1 MAVATLSP
9 ARAIRRPRRADPRA
23 LVGICLTFV
32 ALAGSVAFWVGASDA
47 RPVVIATHDLSI
59 GSTLRASD
67 LGVAYVKMDDQVYA
81 AALPADLLSGLVGRR
96 LSEPVHAQQVL
107 ARAQVSDKS
116 GLAPDQVA
124 ITIPTKAE
132 SAVGG
137 RLRAGDSV
145 QVLLTVADKTRG
157 EAHARVVLDRAKVFD
172 VGRDQTLSASNAS
185 SDADTTQRG
194 TITNVTLAITADQAR
209 QLAEA
214 RRTGDLD
221 IVLLPPPDAPA
232 DAG

>member
-23 LVGICLTFV
+23 LIGVCLTLA
-32 ALAGSVAFWVGASDA
+32 ALAGSVPFWVGASDA
-47 RPVVIATHDLSI
+47 RPVVIATHDLPI
-59 GSTLRASD
+59 GSTLRAAD
-67 LGVAYVKMDDQVYA
+67 LGVAYVKMDDQIYA
-81 AALPADLLSGLVGRR
+81 AALPADLLNGLVGRR

-107 ARAQVSDKS
+107 ARAQVSEKS
-116 GLAPDQVA
+116 GLGVDQVA

-145 QVLLTVADKTRG
+145 QVLLTITDKTRG
-157 EAHARVVLDRAKVFD
+157 EAHARVVLDRARVFD
-172 VGRDQTLSASNAS
+172 VGRDQSLSASSTS
-185 SDADTTQRG
+185 SETDAAQRG

-214 RRTGDLD
+214 R
-221 IVLLPPPDAPA
+221 
-232 DAG
+232 